1 MITFT
6 ERDDAPPL
14 STLEGLTRYLES
26 DSAPPDRLTI
36 AQYSALNVKQR
47 HQHDEARLD
56 HLAGNVIIYTPQ
68 VKDAALN
75 VEKMVGRNRRL
86 PHDKRPG
93 LILTGDGS
101 AGKTTT
107 SQVAMKS
114 VYADYATQFPNMRR
128 DGRVPVVYVEVPTGS
143 TGKLL
148 MVAFARF
155 FGMTVAARDTQDTL
169 MVRVCEAL
177 RQARTELIIVDE
189 LQNLDTANRGSGES
203 IQALRQL
210 HSQVLG
216 IFVLSGVALR
226 HSKLFTGS
234 TGRQLSARMTFLDL
248 QPFTLANKLA
258 TREWRGVI
266 RAFEKEMPL
275 LDHEVGSLAQHSDV
289 IHSHTG
295 GSISTLGKIFA
306 SSANAL
312 IRAGNPSAEAISL
325 ELLLSQPRDKSA
337 MEANE
342 RTVRR

>member
-1 MITFT
+1 MFT
-6 ERDDAPPL
+6 VHDDAPPL
-14 STLEGLTRYLES
+14 SSLEGLTRYLES
-26 DSAPPDRLTI
+26 DPTPPKKLTI
-36 AQYSALNVKQR
+36 AQYNSLRSNLR
-47 HQHDEARLD
+47 HQYDEERFD
-56 HLAGNVIIYTPQ
+56 HLAGNVIIKTPQ
-68 VKDAALN
+68 VDDA
-75 VEKMVGRNRRL
+75 VEAIETMLTNNRRR
-86 PHDKRPG
+86 PQDKRPG

-107 SQVAMKS
+107 SQFAMKK
-114 VYADYATQFPNMRR
+114 VHDTYATEFPNMTR

-155 FGMTVAARDTQDTL
+155 FGMTIAARDTQDTL

-177 RQARTELIIVDE
+177 SQARTELIIIDE

-203 IQALRQL
+203 IQAIRQL

-234 TGRQLSARMTFLDL
+234 TGRQLSARMSFLDI
-248 QPFTLANKLA
+248 QSFTLANRRA
-258 TREWRGVI
+258 ANEWRGVV

-275 LDHEVGSLAQHSDV
+275 LAHEVGSLSPHSAA

-306 SSANAL
+306 SSASAL
-312 IRAGNPSAEAISL
+312 IRAGDPTAESISL
-325 ELLLSQPRDKSA
+325 ELLLSQRRDKSA

-342 RTVRR
+342 RSVRR